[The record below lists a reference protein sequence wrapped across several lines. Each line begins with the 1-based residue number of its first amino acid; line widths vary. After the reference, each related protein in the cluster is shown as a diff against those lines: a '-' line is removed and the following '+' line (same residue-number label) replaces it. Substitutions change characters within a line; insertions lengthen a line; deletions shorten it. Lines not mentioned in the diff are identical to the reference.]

1 MPNAKNATP
10 TAPAVTKGVA
20 NLNKGATYTLP
31 TNGQATGAS
40 IAAFIANNA
49 AGSLANVTVQLTPF
63 GRSLQLTPA
72 NFATNPSGMFSSK
85 TNTRRHQLM
94 CYLFGVQPSTIVANK
109 RKAFKHMQLCT
120 VGGKG
125 ASNNLGH
132 IVAAVKASGG
142 KAVTGNIAS
151 GNTLAMLLT
160 GTNSLA
166 NKHAFYGKPLVQ
178 LTVTPAVAAK

>member
-1 MPNAKNATP
+1 MGTKTVTT

-40 IAAFIANNA
+40 IAAFIQNNA
-49 AGSLANVTVQLTPF
+49 AGSLACVTVQPTAF
-63 GRSLQLTPA
+63 AKSLGLTPA
-72 NFATNPSGMFSSK
+72 NFKTNPCGMFSSK
-85 TNTRRHQLM
+85 ATTRCHQLM
-94 CYLFGVQPSTIVANK
+94 CYLFGVQPATIVANK
-109 RKAFKHMQLCT
+109 RKAFKAMQLCT

-142 KAVTGNIAS
+142 KAVTGTIAN
-151 GNTLAMLLT
+151 GNTLAMLLS

-178 LTVTPAVAAK
+178 LTVTPTVTTK